1 MALPAFGPFARLGLV
16 AALVTVAADQAS
28 KLWLLFVFDL
38 PAKGKVSLTPFL
50 DFVMVWNTGISYGLF
65 PQEGEVG
72 QWVLFAVKLGA
83 VILLLSWLYRA
94 GTKLTALG
102 LGLIIGG
109 ALGNAIDRLAYGAV
123 ADFVLFYVATASFHF
138 NWYVFNLADVG
149 IVAGVIGVL
158 YDSLIKADAA
168 KAP

>member
-1 MALPAFGPFARLGLV
+1 MRLSSFSPFTRLGLI
-16 AALVTVAADQAS
+16 AAVLILALDQAV

-38 PAKGKVSLTPFL
+38 PARGRVPLLPFL

-65 PQEGEVG
+65 PQEGGVG
-72 QWVLFAVKLGA
+72 PWILFAIKLAA
-83 VILLLSWLYRA
+83 VVLMLFWLFRA
-94 GTKLTALG
+94 GSRLTALG

-109 ALGNAIDRLAYGAV
+109 ALGNAIDRVAYGAV
-123 ADFVLFYVATASFHF
+123 ADFVLFYINTASFHF

-149 IVAGVIGVL
+149 IVAGVAGVL
-158 YDSLIKADAA
+158 YDSLVTPDAA